1 MDGLN
6 MGIIKNMP
14 VTLPSIDKQRELIES
29 FAEVE
34 TCTREVMARYEAQ
47 GNDLNDLR
55 QSLLQR
61 AFAGELT

>member
-6 MGIIKNMP
+6 MGIIKEMP
-14 VTLPSIDKQRELIES
+14 VELPSVDEQTELVARVVDIE
-29 FAEVE
+29 
-34 TCTREVMARYEAQ
+34 TRMKDVVAKYEAQ
-47 GNDLNDLR
+47 KCDLDDIR